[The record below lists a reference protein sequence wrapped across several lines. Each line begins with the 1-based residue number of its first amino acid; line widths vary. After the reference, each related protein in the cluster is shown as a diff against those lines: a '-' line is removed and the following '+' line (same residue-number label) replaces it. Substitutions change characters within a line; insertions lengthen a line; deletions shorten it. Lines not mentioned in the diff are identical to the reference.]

1 MGTGEG
7 YAVVT
12 DGLTRRFAKRVA
24 VDHLSLQV
32 RTAELYGFLGPNGS
46 GKTTTLRMLCGLLEP
61 SEGTGTVLGLD
72 LIREPERI
80 KSVIGYMSQK
90 FSLYDDLTVVE
101 NLTFYAR
108 VYMVPRPTRAARIAQ
123 MVQLADLTGRERQLS
138 GQLSGGYRQRL
149 ALACALVHGPRLI
162 FLDEPTAGV
171 DPVSRRNF
179 WALIRRLVDEG
190 TTIMVTTHYMDEAE
204 LCDTLGFIYQ
214 GQLIAQGSPASI
226 KTTSF
231 RQPVIEVDVADL
243 RRAAD
248 VLREWDAIEEV
259 LRVGTRLRLI
269 LASDGVTASDVEVFL
284 KRMGQEIR
292 WAHDVEPSVEDLFVS
307 FVDKQRKA
315 RLQSQLRALDTTSVD
330 RTPR

>member
-1 MGTGEG
+1 MGTVDGG

-80 KSVIGYMSQK
+80 KSMIGYMSQK

-108 VYMVPRPTRAARIAQ
+108 VYMVPRPTRAGRIAQ

-269 LASDGVTASDVEVFL
+269 LANAGVTASDVEAFL

-315 RLQSQLRALDTTSVD
+315 RLQAQLRALDT
-330 RTPR
+330 P

>member
-1 MGTGEG
+1 VGEERLSAAG
-7 YAVVT
+7 SYAVVT
-12 DGLTRRFAKRVA
+12 DGLTRRFAKRIA

-46 GKTTTLRMLCGLLEP
+46 GKTTTLRMLCGLLAP

-108 VYMVPRPTRAARIAQ
+108 VYMVPRPTRAARIVQ

-138 GQLSGGYRQRL
+138 GHLSGGYRQRL

-231 RQPVIEVDVADL
+231 RQPVIEVDVTDL

-269 LASDGVTASDVEVFL
+269 LASAGVTAADVEAYL

-315 RLQSQLRALDTTSVD
+315 RLREQLRALDT
-330 RTPR
+330 P